1 MASPRKETKQAEASV
16 LNVLEYIGGMP
27 RVVVPYG
34 EFKDG
39 DTVVVSDKMKTV
51 LLASG
56 LFRVYEEPAKEVIRH
71 E

>member
-1 MASPRKETKQAEASV
+1 MPARKETKPEASV
-16 LNVLEYIGGMP
+16 LNVLEYFDGMP
-27 RVVVPYG
+27 RVVAPYG

-39 DTVVVSDKMKTV
+39 DTVVVSDKMKAV

-56 LFRVYEEPAKEVIRH
+56 LFRVYEEPAKEEIRH